1 MDNQNPNNKP
11 KMPKFNMNWLYVMA
25 LIFAILFFTSRGM
38 ESMFSAGES
47 TKKEYTTFVNYINK
61 GYATRVVINKKEST
75 LRMYVSPDHVRD
87 IFKKG
92 VDQVGKSPYIT
103 VEIGS
108 IDNLETFLNAA
119 IKQKKI
125 SGYSYENKDEHGFTD
140 VIVGLLPWVLLIGFY
155 FYLMRRMN
163 GGAGSGGGVRAGGDW
178 GLWPPAPPRAGPI
191 IQPTR
196 QPVMA

>member
-1 MDNQNPNNKP
+1 MDNQNPNDKP
-11 KMPKFNMNWLYVMA
+11 KMPKFNMNWLYVMV
-25 LIFAILFFTSRGM
+25 LIIVVLFFSTKGM
-38 ESMFSAGES
+38 DSIFPAGEGA
-47 TKKEYTTFVNYINK
+47 TKDYTTFVNYINK

-140 VIVGLLPWVLLIGFY
+140 FIIGLVPWILIIGFW
-155 FYLMRRMN
+155 FFIMKRMN
-163 GGAGSGGGVRAGGDW
+163 GGAGNGGGVFNVGKSKAKIYEKGGEI
-178 GLWPPAPPRAGPI
+178 GVPLR
-191 IQPTR
+191 
-196 QPVMA
+196 M